1 MKKPNGLHWMK
12 TMRWKTDKQKTGDR
26 RVVKYFAFCPTELND
41 GHTVW
46 LEHYYALET
55 WDDGTTSTGFGYW
68 KTKLTSVQHFDN
80 PGTGSPTG
88 G

>member
-1 MKKPNGLHWMK
+1 M
-12 TMRWKTDKQKTGDR
+12 MRWKTEKTKSGEKR
-26 RVVKYFAFCPTELND
+26 AVTYFAILPTKLDD
-41 GHTVW
+41 GYTVW

-68 KTKLTSVQHFDN
+68 KTNRTSVKHPDN